1 MKERSIKNQERRAGC
16 GEKRIKLAAPIEAT
30 LSQKDQLM
38 ALMVL
43 INRELRS
50 ISLHM
55 LISSLQALEEI
66 QIDREDTPILEKG
79 LDMLPHEENHQGED
93 RIKLAVEVLSLT
105 TTTEWEQI
113 PLSSLTFL
121 SLKFRSNNTNLHLSN
136 TLWGREA
143 NLDLSLLRKRPTRQP
158 CLPWTLSKVSWT
170 KLQPNKTQLRK
181 SITICNRNQDNM
193 RLNLIR
199 TTLLLQ
205 RPGASSTW
213 KSLQKASQR
222 STQRQ
227 PSSTWLS
234 P

>member
-1 MKERSIKNQERRAGC
+1 V
-16 GEKRIKLAAPIEAT
+16 APIEAT

-105 TTTEWEQI
+105 TTTE
-113 PLSSLTFL
+113 
-121 SLKFRSNNTNLHLSN
+121 
-136 TLWGREA
+136 
-143 NLDLSLLRKRPTRQP
+143 
-158 CLPWTLSKVSWT
+158 
-170 KLQPNKTQLRK
+170 
-181 SITICNRNQDNM
+181 
-193 RLNLIR
+193 
-199 TTLLLQ
+199 
-205 RPGASSTW
+205 
-213 KSLQKASQR
+213 
-222 STQRQ
+222 
-227 PSSTWLS
+227 
-234 P
+234 

>member
-105 TTTEWEQI
+105 TTTE
-113 PLSSLTFL
+113 
-121 SLKFRSNNTNLHLSN
+121 
-136 TLWGREA
+136 
-143 NLDLSLLRKRPTRQP
+143 
-158 CLPWTLSKVSWT
+158 
-170 KLQPNKTQLRK
+170 
-181 SITICNRNQDNM
+181 
-193 RLNLIR
+193 
-199 TTLLLQ
+199 
-205 RPGASSTW
+205 
-213 KSLQKASQR
+213 
-222 STQRQ
+222 
-227 PSSTWLS
+227 
-234 P
+234 